1 MRDMLVPRPLSPTL
15 FRAGSLLMALAVLPH
30 FWNLHPGVS
39 GGFVLFVLIRFLFWP
54 NPETSAPSWL
64 MALLLATSMMLV
76 IYQADL
82 SEGRQFGVTL
92 LVLMA
97 GMKLLEM
104 KTRRDLYIFIFL
116 GYFVLVTLFLFYQTA
131 ALTAYVLLIGTGF
144 TALLVGNNLT
154 GDRLPLKMLGGKSLL
169 MMITSI
175 PVMMLLF
182 ILFPRLDGPLWSLS
196 LGAGSGVT
204 GMSDQIS
211 LGSISDLSQSR
222 EVAFRV
228 RFHGE
233 MPPPA
238 QRYWRGMV
246 LWHTD
251 GRNWT
256 RGESHAPGM
265 TFQAETPPIA
275 YEVTMEPTGQHWLF
289 PLDHV
294 LHPGK
299 GMVMNSD
306 GELGT
311 PRPIKRR
318 FTWQGNSALRVQGKH
333 LSSREWQL
341 GLQLPDNL
349 TPRIQQFA
357 ATLRGKGRSDEGV
370 VRAALRYFNQQP
382 FVYTLQ
388 PPILE
393 QNPVDQFLFET
404 RQGFCEHYATS
415 FVVLMRLADIPARVV
430 IGYQGGQINPMGGH
444 LVVRQSDA
452 HAWAEVWLEERG
464 WTRVD
469 PTSAVAPERIEH
481 SIVPADYADGA
492 PVNFDLGQAGGF
504 VADILHNMR
513 WLRDNMQLKWHYWV
527 VGFNSQRQ
535 QRLLHKLGLPALPGY
550 GLGVLAI
557 LSALGLAGLIFA
569 VAQWRRKRAA
579 DDLSLQA
586 YRRFLRKL
594 EKGGLKIPPS
604 LGPEDLGR
612 LAMRRFPTR
621 ANDIQAIVHKYIDL
635 RYGPNPQGRALAT
648 LRAQVRRFRC

>member
-1 MRDMLVPRPLSPTL
+1 MRDMLVLRPLSPAL
-15 FRAGSLLMALAVLPH
+15 FRAGSLLTALAALPH
-30 FWNLHPGVS
+30 AWNLPLAVS
-39 GGFVLFVLIRFLFWP
+39 GGFALFVLLRLLLWP
-54 NPETSAPSWL
+54 RPESAAPTWL
-64 MALLLATSMMLV
+64 MALLLGVSVMLV

-104 KTRRDLYIFIFL
+104 RTRRDLYILVFL
-116 GYFVLVTLFLFYQTA
+116 GYFVLVTLFLFYQTP
-131 ALTAYVLLIGTGF
+131 ALTAYVLMVATGF
-144 TALLVGNNLT
+144 TALLMANNLT
-154 GDRLPLKMLGGKSLL
+154 GDRLPLKMLGGKSLR

-175 PVMMLLF
+175 PVMLLLF

-196 LGAGSGVT
+196 LGSGSGIT
-204 GMSDQIS
+204 GMSDNIS
-211 LGSISDLSQSR
+211 MGSISNLSQSE

-228 RFHGE
+228 RFHGD

-251 GRNWT
+251 GKRWT
-256 RGESHAPGM
+256 RGESHAPG
-265 TFQAETPPIA
+265 TAFQAESPA
-275 YEVTMEPTGQHWLF
+275 VSYEVTMEATGQHWLF

-294 LHPGK
+294 LRPGK

-318 FTWQGNSALRVQGKH
+318 FTWQGVSAPRIRGTH
-333 LSSREWQL
+333 LSHREWLL

-349 TPRIQQFA
+349 SSRTRRLA
-357 ATLRGKGRSDEGV
+357 ASLRGKGRKDEDV

-393 QNPVDQFLFET
+393 GDPVDQFLFET
-404 RQGFCEHYATS
+404 RKGFCEHYATS
-415 FVVLMRLADIPARVV
+415 FVILMRLADIPARVV
-430 IGYQGGQINPMGGH
+430 VGYQGGQLNPMGGH

-452 HAWAEVWLEERG
+452 HAWAEVWLADKG
-464 WTRVD
+464 WTRID

-481 SIVPADYADGA
+481 SIVTADYADGA
-492 PVNFDLGQAGGF
+492 PVTFDLGRASGVMAGF
-504 VADILHNMR
+504 LRNMR
-513 WLRDNMQLKWHYWV
+513 WLRDNLQLKWHYWV

-535 QRLLHKLGLPALPGY
+535 QNLLDSLGMPKLTGYRLGLAAS
-550 GLGVLAI
+550 LG
-557 LSALGLAGLIFA
+557 ALGLAGLIFLLGM
-569 VAQWRRKRAA
+569 WRRRPPA
-579 DDLSLQA
+579 DPLRRS
-586 YRRFLRKL
+586 YRQFIRKL
-594 EKGGLKIPPS
+594 EKAGLEIPPS
-604 LGPEDLGR
+604 IGPEDLGR
-612 LAMRRFPTR
+612 LASRAFPAR
-621 ANDIQAIVHKYIDL
+621 AAEVQAIIRQYIGL
-635 RYGPNPQGRALAT
+635 RYGPNPRREIISAF
-648 LRAQVRRFRC
+648 RSRVRRFHC